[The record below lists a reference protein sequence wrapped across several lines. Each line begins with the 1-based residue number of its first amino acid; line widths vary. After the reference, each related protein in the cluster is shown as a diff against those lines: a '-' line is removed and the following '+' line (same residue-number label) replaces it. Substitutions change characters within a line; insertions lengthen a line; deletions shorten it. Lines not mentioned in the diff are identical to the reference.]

1 MRTPSKYTFTIYN
14 RTDRSVIAV
23 YKQAASTLKHVAQL
37 SGPIT
42 VQIHYQHDEYNYG
55 VSEIGWAL
63 NVETRDN
70 YLEDRKTHL
79 AHYMAV
85 AVARGEDGNL

>member
-1 MRTPSKYTFTIYN
+1 MRTPSKFTFTIYN

-42 VQIHYQHDEYNYG
+42 VQIAYRLGDSVG